1 MRLIDG
7 FVTTQ
12 LVYVVEKLGIPEQLE
27 AGSKTAAELAAAV
40 GANPARLHRVLRD
53 LVVQEVF
60 DELDDGRF
68 ALTPVGRH
76 LQELRALTIV
86 RAEVYYA
93 AAGRLLDAVMG
104 EEVPFDTAHGERFF
118 DYLGHHPDTEATFQ
132 AAMADRSA
140 QEAAD
145 VVAAY
150 DFAPFERL
158 VDVGGGRGVLLAA
171 ILDSVPSLRGVLFD
185 REAAIPAAQDF
196 LGRRALT
203 DRVECIGGDFFT
215 HLPPGVDAYVL
226 SRILHDWDDGDAE
239 RILRSCHRAM
249 RPDSRLLVVDAV
261 LPERGCRESTRNSD
275 GRAHAHPV
283 RRARAWR
290 ARVSTTVR
298 AIRVRVRGRRDDA
311 VTDEPGRGPGPTH
324 VRSCNNWSLC
334 DQHGAEFRHASA
346 P

>member
-12 LVYVVEKLGIPEQLE
+12 LVYVVEKLGIPELLE
-27 AGSKTAAELAAAV
+27 AGPKTSSELAAAV

-68 ALTPVGRH
+68 ALTSVGRH
-76 LQELRALTIV
+76 LKELRALTIV

-93 AAGRLLDAVMG
+93 AAGRLLDGVMG
-104 EEVPFDTAHGERFF
+104 EEVPFDAAHGERFF
-118 DYLGHHPDTEATFQ
+118 DYLGHSADTEATFQ

-150 DFAPFERL
+150 DFASFERL

-171 ILDSVPSLRGVLFD
+171 ILDSAPGLRGVLFD
-185 REAAIPAAQDF
+185 REAAIPAAKDF
-196 LGRRALT
+196 LGDRGLT

-215 HLPPGVDAYVL
+215 HVPTGADAYVL
-226 SRILHDWDDGDAE
+226 SRILHDWDDDDAE
-239 RILRSCHRAM
+239 RILRSCHHSM

-261 LPERGCRESTRNSD
+261 LPERAAQS
-275 GRAHAHPV
+275 PL
-283 RRARAWR
+283 
-290 ARVSTTVR
+290 
-298 AIRVRVRGRRDDA
+298 AIRMDVLMLILFGARERR
-311 VTDEPGRGPGPTH
+311 E
-324 VRSCNNWSLC
+324 
-334 DQHGAEFRHASA
+334 AEFRQLFERSGFVFEGVVMTQS
-346 P
+346 PTNLGVVQGSPRKKL